1 MQLFT
6 VEEELDYDV
15 KARCQGDQERA
26 NDDGQN
32 LVTCTLTMIVKVHV
46 DKDRGRSIAIFS
58 DCKSYRFVLER
69 TWDYDGL
76 GLLFIMLNPSTAD
89 EIKTDPTIERCERRA
104 KALGFGS
111 LRVCNIFAYRA
122 TDPMVMKSVED
133 PIGGEENDS
142 WIRACSTWSDVIICA
157 WGCHGSHRGR
167 GEQVESM
174 LRESVEAAFHLGINK
189 GGAPKHPLYVGYDTE
204 PEQWF

>member
-1 MQLFT
+1 
-6 VEEELDYDV
+6 
-15 KARCQGDQERA
+15 
-26 NDDGQN
+26 
-32 LVTCTLTMIVKVHV
+32 MIVNIHV
-46 DKDRGRSIAIFS
+46 DKDNKRSIAIFS
-58 DCKSYRFVLER
+58 DCKRYRYVLER
-69 TWDYDGL
+69 TWDYDTPKIS
-76 GLLFIMLNPSTAD
+76 FIMLNPSMAD
-89 EIKTDPTIERCERRA
+89 ELKNDPTIERCERRA

-133 PIGGEENDS
+133 PIGGAENDA
-142 WIRACSTWSDVIICA
+142 WIRGCCIWSDVIVCA